1 MTQDNFILLKKGN
14 MKGFING
21 LKRRGD
27 ALCRESTYSFR
38 IGGLVKSYQIYR
50 GS

>member
-21 LKRRGD
+21 LTEMLFAERV
-27 ALCRESTYSFR
+27 LTLFVLV
-38 IGGLVKSYQIYR
+38 GL
-50 GS
+50 